1 MNPEKLTELE
11 ARQALLGAV
20 ALLLILVHM
29 IFPRAG
35 VDATSVVLLIFLA
48 VVLYGDELTVLMASL
63 HKQRP
68 GEQHTAKESELRGKV
83 REIAYRVEH
92 ARVAF
97 GTEGMDGGGQVGKYI
112 AAIMERAAGEPRA
125 ALLLVW
131 GALEDRL
138 RAVTGAGDGLEGARR
153 LAERGA
159 VPRQFVEA
167 FDGFRTLRND
177 IARGGNGEVTPE
189 ILWSLVD
196 VGGALLGLVPDP
208 RQIEQE
214 KMGI

>member
-1 MNPEKLTELE
+1 MNPDKLTELDV
-11 ARQALLGAV
+11 RQTLLGALT
-20 ALLLILVHM
+20 LLLIVVHM
-29 IFPRAG
+29 IFPAAG
-35 VDATSVVLLIFLA
+35 IDGTSIILLVFLA
-48 VVLYGDELTVLMASL
+48 LVLYGDELTLLLADL
-63 HKQRP
+63 HKQRS
-68 GEQHTAKESELRGKV
+68 GEEHAAKESELRGKV

-112 AAIMERAAGEPRA
+112 AAIMERASGEPRA

-138 RAVTGAGDGLEGARR
+138 RAVSGAGDGLEGARR
-153 LAERGA
+153 LTERGA

-177 IARGGNGEVTPE
+177 IARGGNGEATPE

-196 VGGALLGLVPDP
+196 VGGALLGLIPDP